1 MSIRYE
7 ADKQRFTLETE
18 NTQYVFDIGLGKFLI
33 HRHFGAKV
41 AEGDFIPDLTY
52 RNQSPH
58 EAGSEPRFSMNDKF
72 SEFAFFGNSNFGASA
87 LKLRAPAGDC
97 CTRFEYRSHEIFS
110 GRRQIEGIPCA
121 RAEEDTKTL
130 AITLFD
136 DVTQCELVLYY
147 TVFPSLDII
156 SRYFVLKNVGG
167 EKVKLE
173 KAMSLCLD
181 LPGMDYDMISLYGAA
196 NFEDN
201 VQRHRIFVGNQRVMS
216 RRGATSHQHNPFVAV
231 VSPDADE
238 EQGDVYAMNLVYS
251 GDFLSEVECSYAPK
265 DAMKGYTRAC
275 IGIGEENFGY
285 TLYGGESFESPE
297 AILLYT
303 SKGLGD
309 MSRKM
314 HRFVR
319 RTIVPEEPFDV
330 RPVVLNSWEATY
342 FNIDADKLVAFAVE
356 AIKYGMNMLV
366 MDDGWF
372 GKRNNDRAGLGDWFV
387 NLEKFPEGL
396 APFIKRVKDTGMKFG
411 IWIEPEMVNPDSDL
425 YRAHPD
431 WCISCRGR
439 EGSLYRNQL
448 VLDLSNPTVVEYL
461 KNTFADTF
469 RDLPIDYIKW
479 DFNRNLSETGS
490 SYLPPERQDELP
502 HRYMLGVYELYRWF
516 TQTYPDMMIENCASG
531 GGRYDLAMMSLS
543 TQIWTSDNTTARQRV
558 YIQHGATMGYP
569 AYVMSCHVSDP
580 THNSE
585 DYMRSL
591 DYKFKVAV
599 GGMLG
604 YELDILKMSPEVKEE
619 MARQIAFYRSVE
631 EVIKHGDRC
640 RLIDP
645 TANKFGI
652 AAYYYTPE
660 AGNDRIF
667 LSFLQNFGDEARNE
681 YTLPVKV
688 ADKTASYQDTMSGEI
703 YSGEQLLQGIRVQAD
718 ACDEFGKLW
727 LFEKM

>member
-1 MSIRYE
+1 MAIRYD
-7 ADKQRFTLETE
+7 ADKQRFMLETA
-18 NTQYVFDIGLGKFLI
+18 NTQYVFDIGIGKFLV
-33 HRHFGAKV
+33 HRHYGAKV
-41 AEGDFIPDLTY
+41 EESDFFTEVAY
-52 RNQSPH
+52 RSGSPY
-58 EAGSEPRFSMNDKF
+58 EAGSNPRFSMNDKC

-97 CTRFEYRSHEIFS
+97 CTRFEYKGHEIFA
-110 GRRQIEGIPCA
+110 GRKVISGIPSA
-121 RAEEDTKTL
+121 RAQEDTETL
-130 AITLFD
+130 AVTLFD
-136 DVTQCELVLYY
+136 EVTQCELILYY

-156 SRYFVLKNVGG
+156 SRHFALKNVGE
-167 EKVKLE
+167 EKVKIE

-181 LPGMDYDMISLYGAA
+181 LPGMEYDMISLYGAP

-216 RRGATSHQHNPFVAV
+216 RRGAISHQHNPFLAV
-231 VSPDADE
+231 VSPDANE

-265 DAMKGYTRAC
+265 EAAKGYTRAC

-285 TLYGGESFESPE
+285 TLCGGESFESPE

-303 SKGLGD
+303 PNGLGD

-319 RTIVPEEPFDV
+319 RTIVPKEPFDV

-342 FNIDADKLVAFAVE
+342 FNIDADKLVAFAAE
-356 AIKYGMNMLV
+356 AVKYGMNMLV

-387 NLEKFPEGL
+387 NLEKFPDGL
-396 APFIKRVKDTGMKFG
+396 GSFIKRVKDTGMKFG
-411 IWIEPEMVNPDSDL
+411 IWIEPEMINPDSDL

-431 WCISCRGR
+431 WCISCKGR
-439 EGSLYRNQL
+439 EGSLSRNQL
-448 VLDLSNPTVVEYL
+448 ILDFSNPAVLEYL
-461 KNTFADTF
+461 KTTFAETF

-479 DFNRNLSETGS
+479 DFNRNLSEVGS
-490 SYLPPERQDELP
+490 NYLPAERQDELA

-516 TQTYPDMMIENCASG
+516 IQTYPNMMLENCASG

-543 TQIWTSDNTTARQRV
+543 TQIWTSDNTTAHQRV

-604 YELDILKMSPEVKEE
+604 YELDILKMPCEVKEE

-631 EVIKHGDRC
+631 QIIKHGDRY

-645 TANKFGI
+645 TANDFGI

-667 LSFLQNFGDEARNE
+667 MSFLQNKGDADETE
-681 YTLPVKV
+681 YTLAVKV
-688 ADKTASYQDTMSGEI
+688 ADENATYRDSVSGKT
-703 YSGEQLLQGIRVQAD
+703 YSGKELVGGVRVKAD
-718 ACDEFGKLW
+718 AKDEFGKLW
-727 LFEKM
+727 LFEKV

>member
-7 ADKQRFTLETE
+7 ADKQRFILETA
-18 NTQYVFDIGLGKFLI
+18 NTQYVFDVCLGKFLI

-41 AEGDFIPDLTY
+41 GEEAYARDLTY
-52 RNQSPH
+52 RGASPY
-58 EAGSEPRFSMNDKF
+58 EAGSNPRFSMNDLL

-87 LKLRAPAGDC
+87 MKLRAPAGDC
-97 CTRFEYRSHEIFS
+97 CTRFEYRSHEIFE
-110 GRRQIEGIPCA
+110 GRKVISGIPSA
-121 RAEEDTKTL
+121 RAQDDTQTL
-130 AITLFD
+130 AVTLFD
-136 DVTQCELVLYY
+136 EVTQCELVLYY
-147 TVFPSLDII
+147 TVFPSLDVI
-156 SRYFVLKNVGG
+156 SRHFVLKNVGN

-181 LPGMDYDMISLYGAA
+181 LPGMDYDMISLYGAP

-201 VQRHRIFVGNQRVMS
+201 VQRHHVFVGNQRVMS
-216 RRGATSHQHNPFVAV
+216 RRGATSHQHNPFLAV

-265 DAMKGYTRAC
+265 DAIKGYTRAC

-297 AILLYT
+297 AILMYT
-303 SKGLGD
+303 PNGLGD

-319 RTIVPEEPFDV
+319 NAIVPKELYPK

-342 FNIDADKLVAFAVE
+342 FTIDADKLVAFAAE
-356 AIKYGMNMLV
+356 AVKYGMDMLV

-372 GKRNNDRAGLGDWFV
+372 GARNNDRAGLGDWFV
-387 NLEKFPEGL
+387 NLEKFPDGL
-396 APFIKRVKDTGMKFG
+396 APFIKRVRDTGMKFG
-411 IWIEPEMVNPDSDL
+411 IWIEPEMINPDSDL

-431 WCISCRGR
+431 WCISCKGR
-439 EGSLYRNQL
+439 EGSLSRNQL
-448 VLDLSNPTVVEYL
+448 VLDMSNPAVIEYL
-461 KNTFADTF
+461 KASFSKTF

-479 DFNRNLSETGS
+479 DFNRNLTETGS
-490 SYLPPERQDELP
+490 NYLPAERQDELP

-516 TQTYPDMMIENCASG
+516 IETYPNTMIENCASG

-543 TQIWTSDNTTARQRV
+543 TQIWTSDNTTAHQRV

-580 THNSE
+580 THGSE

-599 GGMLG
+599 GGMFG
-604 YELDILKMSPEVKEE
+604 YELDILKMPAEVKEE
-619 MARQIAFYRSVE
+619 IARQIAFYRSVE
-631 EVIKHGDRC
+631 DLIKHGDRY

-645 TANKFGI
+645 TANPFGI

-667 LSFLQNFGDEARNE
+667 MSFVQNKGDEAQTE
-681 YTLPVKV
+681 YTLAVKA
-688 ADKTASYQDTMSGEI
+688 ADATATYKDTVSGET
-703 YSGEQLLQGIRVQAD
+703 YSGEQLVAGIRIQAD
-718 ACDEFGKLW
+718 TRGEFGRLW
-727 LFEKM
+727 SFEKV

>member
-1 MSIRYE
+1 MSIQFDAE
-7 ADKQRFTLETE
+7 KQRFILETE

-33 HRHFGAKV
+33 HRHFGSKV
-41 AEGDFIPDLTY
+41 EESEFFPDLTY
-52 RNQSPH
+52 RNQSPY
-58 EAGSEPRFSMNDKF
+58 EAGSDPRYSMNDKL

-110 GRRQIEGIPCA
+110 GRKQIETIPCA
-121 RAEEDTKTL
+121 RAEKDTETL
-130 AITLFD
+130 AVTLFD

-147 TVFPSLDII
+147 TVFPSLAVI
-156 SRYFVLKNVGG
+156 SRHFVLKNVGQ

-181 LPGMDYDMISLYGAA
+181 IPGMDYDMVSLYGAA
-196 NFEDN
+196 TFENN
-201 VQRHRIFVGNQRVMS
+201 VQRHKLFVGNQRVMS
-216 RRGATSHQHNPFVAV
+216 RRGATSHQHAPFLAI
-231 VSPDADE
+231 VSPNTNE
-238 EQGDVYAMNLVYS
+238 EEGDVYAMNLVYS

-265 DAMKGYTRAC
+265 DTIGAFTRAC
-275 IGIGEENFGY
+275 VGIGEENFGY

-303 SKGLGD
+303 PNGLGE

-314 HRFVR
+314 HRFVT
-319 RTIVPEEPFDV
+319 RTIVPKEPFEV

-342 FNIDADKLVAFAVE
+342 FKIDADKLVAFAAE
-356 AIKYGMNMLV
+356 AVKYGMDMLV

-387 NLEKFPEGL
+387 NLEKFPDGL

-411 IWIEPEMVNPDSDL
+411 IWIEPEMINPDSDL

-431 WCISCRGR
+431 WCISCKGR
-439 EGSLYRNQL
+439 EGSLSRNQL
-448 VLDLSNPTVVEYL
+448 ILDFSNPAVIEYL
-461 KNTFADTF
+461 KTSFAETF
-469 RDLPIDYIKW
+469 RGLPLDYIKW
-479 DFNRNLSETGS
+479 DFNRNLSEVGS
-490 SYLPPERQDELP
+490 NYLPAERQDELA
-502 HRYMLGVYELYRWF
+502 HRYILGVYELYRWF
-516 TQTYPDMMIENCASG
+516 IETYPDLMIENCASG

-543 TQIWTSDNTTARQRV
+543 TQIWTSDNTTSYQRV
-558 YIQHGATMGYP
+558 FIQHGATMAYP

-580 THNSE
+580 MHKSE

-591 DYKFKVAV
+591 DYKFKVAL

-604 YELDILKMSPEVKEE
+604 YELDILKMPIEVKEE

-631 EVIKHGDRC
+631 ELIKHGDRY

-645 TANKFGI
+645 TANSFGI
-652 AAYYYTPE
+652 ASYYYTPE
-660 AGNDRIF
+660 AGNDRIL
-667 LSFLQNFGDEARNE
+667 LSFLQNLADEARAE

-688 ADKTASYQDTMSGEI
+688 ADRAASYRDTISGEV
-703 YSGEQLLQGIRVQAD
+703 YTGEQLACGVRVQAD
-718 ACDEFGKLW
+718 DRNEFGKLW
-727 LFEKM
+727 LFEKI